1 MKKFIKEHKKEL
13 AISAGIA
20 TVGLVFVLGVIVGQ
34 AKGEA
39 DLVEALIHN
48 ERYDDNNWPVY
59 TSLDKRLGGLLFKI
73 KAECI
78 GD

>member
-13 AISAGIA
+13 AIAAGFV
-20 TVGLVFVLGVIVGQ
+20 TVGFVLGMIIGQ
-34 AKGEA
+34 AKEEA
-39 DLVEALIHN
+39 DLVEGLIHK
-48 ERYDDNNWPVY
+48 EVCGNNDWPVY
-59 TSLDKRLGGLLFKI
+59 TSLDKRLGGFLFEI

>member
-13 AISAGIA
+13 AIAAGFV
-20 TVGLVFVLGVIVGQ
+20 TVGFVLGMIIGQ
-34 AKGEA
+34 HKGED
-39 DLVEALIHN
+39 DLVEGLIHK
-48 ERYDDNNWPVY
+48 ERCGNNNWPVY
-59 TSLDKRLGGLLFKI
+59 TSSDKRLGGLLFEI